1 MLYSNNLSGPFPSF
15 LLSCPN
21 LILLD
26 LAHNKFVGKLPTWI
40 AKKLPQLSYL
50 RLRNNTFS
58 GSIPAQLTDLR
69 HLKFLDLAY
78 NRISGSIPHS
88 LSNLE
93 VMIQDLQGT
102 LRNPLAWS
110 YERPASPDI
119 YGLQKYD
126 DSLEVVIKGQYL
138 AYTSNIIYM
147 VGLDLSHNNLV
158 GEISDEITS
167 LVGLRSLNI
176 SHNQLSGKIPEQI
189 GLLRSLESLDLSW
202 NELSGEIPPSLS
214 DITTLSKLDLS
225 YNNLSGRIPSGNQ
238 LQTLTDPASS
248 YIGNIYLCGPPIS
261 GNCSWPV
268 ASGHLDEHQSDSE
281 ARDLYLYFA
290 MAVGFV
296 LGIWAVFV
304 TLLFSRRWRA
314 TNFKLIDKLLCSIE
328 TEKIWVQEGCKE
340 PSVQPSLRCVPRGQ
354 EKHRMTP
361 CRSKPRC
368 YVSAPSM
375 RMSCSAPRRS

>member
-1 MLYSNNLSGPFPSF
+1 MSALMLYSNNLSGPFRLF

-40 AKKLPQLSYL
+40 ANKLPQLSYL

-69 HLKFLDLAY
+69 HLQFLDLAC

-102 LRNPLAWS
+102 LSNPLAWNN
-110 YERPASPDI
+110 ERPASPDI

-158 GEISDEITS
+158 GEIPDEITS

-189 GLLRSLESLDLSW
+189 NLLRSLESLDLSW

-225 YNNLSGRIPSGNQ
+225 YNYLSGRIPSGNQ

-248 YIGNIYLCGPPIS
+248 YTGNIYLCGPPIS
-261 GNCSWPV
+261 RNCSWPV
-268 ASGHLDEHQSDSE
+268 ASGHVDEHQSDSE
-281 ARDLYLYFA
+281 ARDLYLA

-314 TNFKLIDKLLCSIE
+314 TYFKLIDKLLCCIE
-328 TEKIWVQEGCKE
+328 TYMASNFKG
-340 PSVQPSLRCVPRGQ
+340 
-354 EKHRMTP
+354 
-361 CRSKPRC
+361 
-368 YVSAPSM
+368 A
-375 RMSCSAPRRS
+375 